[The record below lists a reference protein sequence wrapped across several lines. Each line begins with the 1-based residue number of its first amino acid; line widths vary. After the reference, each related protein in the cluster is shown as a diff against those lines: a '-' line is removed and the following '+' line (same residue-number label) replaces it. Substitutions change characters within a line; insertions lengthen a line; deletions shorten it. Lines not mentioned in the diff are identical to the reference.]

1 MTLTGPKFR
10 LDDFERHL
18 ELFSLPAAVAEVV
31 RLTQDPEVEME
42 ELSEACGG
50 DAALAARLVQLS
62 NSSLFARAN
71 QVCSLREAVSF
82 LGARTVQV
90 AAISLCF
97 KSIRQ
102 AERERSVDR
111 QAYWRHALSCSVA
124 ARILARS
131 VRGTHPD
138 EAFLAAL
145 LMDLSFP
152 ILMNLEFRDYV
163 DVYAHEGDAHP
174 DEAAEIEGFEHHHAA
189 LTARILSGWGL
200 PDHVV
205 TAVEGHHVP
214 EIVVSPPRAGVLAR
228 VLYFAHELV
237 RRVHRDGPPTDVVR
251 PLTEFWCE
259 VLERDRDELPAF
271 LSGLE
276 RAVIEM
282 AAIFEIE
289 VAADA
294 RIDEIRE
301 LCGVLPSGVA
311 S

>member
-1 MTLTGPKFR
+1 MTLPGPLFR
-10 LDDFERHL
+10 LQDFERHL
-18 ELFSLPAAVAEVV
+18 ELFSLPAAVADVV

-42 ELSEACGG
+42 ELAEACGR

-62 NSSLFARAN
+62 NASLFARAN

-97 KSIRQ
+97 KAIRQ
-102 AERERSVDR
+102 AEREQSVDR

-131 VRGTHPD
+131 SRGCHPD

-152 ILMNLEFRDYV
+152 ILLNLEFRDYV
-163 DVYAHEGDAHP
+163 GVYARPGDAHP
-174 DEAAEIEGFEHHHAA
+174 DEQAEIEGFEHHHAA
-189 LTARILSGWGL
+189 LTARILAGWGL

-205 TAVEGHHVP
+205 AAVDGHHVP
-214 EIVVSPPRAGVLAR
+214 EIVVSPPKATVLAR

-237 RRVHRDGPPTDVVR
+237 RRLHGAGAPTEIVR
-251 PLTEFWCE
+251 PLTDFWCE
-259 VLERDRDELPAF
+259 VLERDRDELPTF
-271 LSGLE
+271 LAGLE
-276 RAVIEM
+276 KAVIEM

-289 VAADA
+289 VSADA

-301 LCGVLPSGVA
+301 LCGAMPDSVA